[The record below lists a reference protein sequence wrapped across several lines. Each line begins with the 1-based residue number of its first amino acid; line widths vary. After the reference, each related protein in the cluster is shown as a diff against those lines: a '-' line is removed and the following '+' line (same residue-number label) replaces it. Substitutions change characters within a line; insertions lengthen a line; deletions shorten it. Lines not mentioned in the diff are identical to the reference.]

1 MAERRMFS
9 KRIIESARFL
19 RMPASSRLLYF
30 DLGMRADDDG
40 VVEAYTVIRA
50 TGATEDDFKIL
61 VAKNFLKILN
71 EDLVSYITDWSENN
85 RIRPDRKIDSIYKG
99 LLIQVLP
106 DVELVEKRERA
117 DYKTSKITYSVQNV
131 DEKAVNTEQKNLSCM
146 DWTTNGQPMD
156 NQWTTNGRHRIGK
169 DRIGKDRIGKSS
181 VGEGS
186 VEGGRT
192 NKFVLCEADASRI
205 IHSWNDLGVSS
216 VKSISNNRLALVKAR
231 IAEHGLDVFL
241 EAIKSI
247 NESPFLLGRNE
258 KGWVITFD
266 WFIKP
271 SNFTKVLE
279 GNYKPRGTQ
288 SVVIQQAKKTASSNF
303 TERKNDIDAETLQK
317 VAKQFGVSKDDE

>member
-146 DWTTNGQPMD
+146 DWTTNGQPKD
-156 NQWTTNGRHRIGK
+156 NQRTTNGRHRIGK

-181 VGEGS
+181 IGEGS

-205 IHSWNDLGVSS
+205 IHSWNNLGISS

-279 GNYKPRGTQ
+279 GNYKPRLTQ
-288 SVVIQQAKKTASSNF
+288 SQQTKKTASSNF
-303 TERKNDIDAETLQK
+303 TERKNDIDAEALQK
-317 VAKQFGVSKDDE
+317 VAKQFGVNKDDE

>member
-61 VAKNFLKILN
+61 VAKNFLKVLN
-71 EDLVSYITDWSENN
+71 EDMVSYITNWSENN

-117 DYKTSKITYSVQNV
+117 DYKTSKINYSVQNV

-146 DWTTNGQPMD
+146 DWTTNGQPTD
-156 NQWTTNGRHRIGK
+156 NQRTTNGQHRIGK

-181 VGEGS
+181 IGEGS

-205 IHSWNDLGVSS
+205 IHSWNNLGISS
-216 VKSISNNRLALVKAR
+216 VKSISNNRLTLVKAR

-247 NESPFLLGRNE
+247 NESPFLLGQNE

-266 WFIKP
+266 WLIKP
-271 SNFTKVLE
+271 SNFAKVLE
-279 GNYKPRGTQ
+279 GNYKPRVTQ
-288 SVVIQQAKKTASSNF
+288 SVIQQTKKTASSNF
-303 TERKNDIDAETLQK
+303 TERKNDIDAEALQK
-317 VAKQFGVSKDDE
+317 VARKFGVSKDGE

>member
-1 MAERRMFS
+1 MFS

-85 RIRPDRKIDSIYKG
+85 RIRPDRKVDSIYKG

-106 DVELVEKRERA
+106 DVELVEKRVRA
-117 DYKTSKITYSVQNV
+117 DYKTSKITYRVQNV
-131 DEKAVNTEQKNLSCM
+131 DEKAVDTEQKNLGCM
-146 DWTTNGQPMD
+146 DWTTSGQPTD
-156 NQWTTNGRHRIGK
+156 NQRTTNGRHRIGK
-169 DRIGKDRIGKSS
+169 DRIGKSS
-181 VGEGS
+181 IGEGS

-279 GNYKPRGTQ
+279 GNYKPRLTQ
-288 SVVIQQAKKTASSNF
+288 SQQTKKTASSNF
-303 TERKNDIDAETLQK
+303 TERKNDIDAEALQK
-317 VAKQFGVSKDDE
+317 VAKQFGVNKDDE

>member
-117 DYKTSKITYSVQNV
+117 DHKTSKITYSVQNV
-131 DEKAVNTEQKNLSCM
+131 NERAVNTEQKNRDCM
-146 DWTTNGQPMD
+146 DWTTNGQPAD
-156 NQWTTNGRHRIGK
+156 NQRTTNGRHRIGK
-169 DRIGKDRIGKSS
+169 DRIGKSS
-181 VGEGS
+181 TGEGS

-205 IHSWNDLGVSS
+205 IHSWNALGISS
-216 VKSISNNRLALVKAR
+216 IKSISNSRLTLVKAR
-231 IAEHGLDVFL
+231 IENYGLDAFIETV
-241 EAIKSI
+241 KSI
-247 NESPFLLGRNE
+247 KQCPFLLGQNE
-258 KGWVITFD
+258 RGWVITFD
-266 WFIKP
+266 WLIKP
-271 SNFTKVLE
+271 NNFAKVLE
-279 GNYKPRGTQ
+279 GNYKPRVTQ
-288 SVVIQQAKKTASSNF
+288 TASSNF

-317 VAKQFGVSKDDE
+317 VAKKFGVSKDDE

>member
-85 RIRPDRKIDSIYKG
+85 RIRPDRKVDSIYKG

-106 DVELVEKRERA
+106 DVELVEKRVRA
-117 DYKTSKITYSVQNV
+117 DYKTSKITYRVQNV
-131 DEKAVNTEQKNLSCM
+131 DEKAVDTEQKNLGCM
-146 DWTTNGQPMD
+146 DWTTSGQPTD
-156 NQWTTNGRHRIGK
+156 NQRTTNGRHRIGK
-169 DRIGKDRIGKSS
+169 DRIGKSS
-181 VGEGS
+181 IGEGS

-279 GNYKPRGTQ
+279 GNYKPRLTQ
-288 SVVIQQAKKTASSNF
+288 SQQTKKTASSNF
-303 TERKNDIDAETLQK
+303 TERKNDIDAEALQK
-317 VAKQFGVSKDDE
+317 VAKQFGASKDDE

>member
-85 RIRPDRKIDSIYKG
+85 RIRPDRKVGSIYKG

-106 DVELVEKRERA
+106 DVELVEKRVRA
-117 DYKTSKITYSVQNV
+117 DYKTSKITYRVQNV
-131 DEKAVNTEQKNLSCM
+131 DEKAVDTEQKNLGCM
-146 DWTTNGQPMD
+146 DWTTSGQPTD
-156 NQWTTNGRHRIGK
+156 NQRTTNGRHRIGK

-181 VGEGS
+181 IGEGS

-279 GNYKPRGTQ
+279 GNYKPRLTQ
-288 SVVIQQAKKTASSNF
+288 SQQTKKTASSNF
-303 TERKNDIDAETLQK
+303 TERKNDIDAEALQK
-317 VAKQFGVSKDDE
+317 VAKQFGVNKDDE

>member
-117 DYKTSKITYSVQNV
+117 DYKTSKITYSVQNI

-146 DWTTNGQPMD
+146 DWTTNGQPKD
-156 NQWTTNGRHRIGK
+156 NQRTTNGRHRIGK
-169 DRIGKDRIGKSS
+169 DRIGKSS
-181 VGEGS
+181 IGEGS

-205 IHSWNDLGVSS
+205 IHSWNDLGISS
-216 VKSISNNRLALVKAR
+216 VKSISNSRLTLVKAR
-231 IAEHGLDVFL
+231 IENYGLDAFIETV
-241 EAIKSI
+241 KSI
-247 NESPFLLGRNE
+247 KQCPFLLGQNE
-258 KGWVITFD
+258 RGWVITFD
-266 WFIKP
+266 WLIKP
-271 SNFTKVLE
+271 SNFAKVLE

-288 SVVIQQAKKTASSNF
+288 SVIQQAKKTASSNF

>member
-146 DWTTNGQPMD
+146 DWTTSGQPTD
-156 NQWTTNGRHRIGK
+156 NQRTTNGRHRIGK
-169 DRIGKDRIGKSS
+169 DRIGKDST
-181 VGEGS
+181 GEGS

-205 IHSWNDLGVSS
+205 IHSWNALGISS
-216 VKSISNNRLALVKAR
+216 IKSISNSRLTLVKAR
-231 IAEHGLDVFL
+231 IENYGLDAFIETV
-241 EAIKSI
+241 KSI
-247 NESPFLLGRNE
+247 KQCPFLLGQNE
-258 KGWVITFD
+258 RGWVITFD
-266 WFIKP
+266 WLIKP
-271 SNFTKVLE
+271 SNFAKVLE
-279 GNYKPRGTQ
+279 GNYKPRVTQ
-288 SVVIQQAKKTASSNF
+288 TASSNF

-317 VAKQFGVSKDDE
+317 VAKKFGVSKDDE

>member
-85 RIRPDRKIDSIYKG
+85 RIRPDRKVDSIYKG

-106 DVELVEKRERA
+106 DVELVEKRVRA
-117 DYKTSKITYSVQNV
+117 DYKTSKITYRVQNV
-131 DEKAVNTEQKNLSCM
+131 DEKAVDTEQKNLGCM
-146 DWTTNGQPMD
+146 DWTTSGQPTD
-156 NQWTTNGRHRIGK
+156 NQRTTNGRHRIGK

-181 VGEGS
+181 IGEGS

-279 GNYKPRGTQ
+279 GNYKPRLTQ
-288 SVVIQQAKKTASSNF
+288 SQQTKKTASSNF
-303 TERKNDIDAETLQK
+303 TERKNDIDAEALQK
-317 VAKQFGVSKDDE
+317 VAKQFGASKDDE

>member
-146 DWTTNGQPMD
+146 DWTTNGQPKD
-156 NQWTTNGRHRIGK
+156 NQRTTNGRHRIGK

-181 VGEGS
+181 IGEGS

-205 IHSWNDLGVSS
+205 IHSWNNLGISS
-216 VKSISNNRLALVKAR
+216 GKSISNNRLTLVKAR
-231 IAEHGLDVFL
+231 IAEHGLDAFL
-241 EAIKSI
+241 EAIKNI
-247 NESPFLLGRNE
+247 NECPFLLGRNE

-271 SNFTKVLE
+271 SNFAKVLE
-279 GNYKPRGTQ
+279 GNYRPRVTQ
-288 SVVIQQAKKTASSNF
+288 SVIQQTASSNF
-303 TERKNDIDAETLQK
+303 IERKNDIDAETLQK
-317 VAKQFGVSKDDE
+317 VAKKFGVSKDDE

>member
-146 DWTTNGQPMD
+146 DWTTNGQPTD

-205 IHSWNDLGVSS
+205 IHSWNALGVSS

-271 SNFTKVLE
+271 SNFTKMLE
-279 GNYKPRGTQ
+279 GNYKPRLTQ
-288 SVVIQQAKKTASSNF
+288 SQQTKKTASSNF
-303 TERKNDIDAETLQK
+303 TERKNDIDAEALQK

>member
-117 DYKTSKITYSVQNV
+117 DHKTSKINYSVQNV
-131 DEKAVNTEQKNLSCM
+131 DEKAVNTEQKNFSCM
-146 DWTTNGQPMD
+146 DWTTNGQPTD
-156 NQWTTNGRHRIGK
+156 NHWTTNGQHRIGK

-205 IHSWNDLGVSS
+205 IHSWNALGVSS
-216 VKSISNNRLALVKAR
+216 VKSISNNRLTLVKAR
-231 IAEHGLDVFL
+231 IAEHGLDAFL
-241 EAIKSI
+241 KAIKGI
-247 NESPFLLGRNE
+247 KECPFLLGQNE
-258 KGWVITFD
+258 RGWVITFD
-266 WFIKP
+266 WLIKP
-271 SNFTKVLE
+271 SNFAKVLE
-279 GNYKPRGTQ
+279 GNYKPRVTQ
-288 SVVIQQAKKTASSNF
+288 TASSNF

-317 VAKQFGVSKDDE
+317 VAKKFGVSKDDE

>member
-85 RIRPDRKIDSIYKG
+85 RIRPDRKVDSIYKG

-106 DVELVEKRERA
+106 DVELVEKRVRA
-117 DYKTSKITYSVQNV
+117 DYKTSKITYRVQNV
-131 DEKAVNTEQKNLSCM
+131 DEKAVDTEQKNLGCM
-146 DWTTNGQPMD
+146 DWTTSGQPTD
-156 NQWTTNGRHRIGK
+156 NQRTTNGRHRIGK

-181 VGEGS
+181 IGEGS

-205 IHSWNDLGVSS
+205 IHSWNNLGISS
-216 VKSISNNRLALVKAR
+216 VQSLSNNRLTLVTAR

-247 NESPFLLGRNE
+247 NESPFLLGQNE

-266 WFIKP
+266 WLIKP
-271 SNFTKVLE
+271 SNFAKVLE
-279 GNYKPRGTQ
+279 GNYKPRVTQ
-288 SVVIQQAKKTASSNF
+288 SVIQQTKKTASSNF
-303 TERKNDIDAETLQK
+303 TERKNDIDAEALQK
-317 VAKQFGVSKDDE
+317 VARKFGVSKDGE

>member
-61 VAKNFLKILN
+61 VAKNFLKVLN
-71 EDLVSYITDWSENN
+71 EDMVSYITDWSENN
-85 RIRPDRKIDSIYKG
+85 RIRPDRKVDSIYKG

-117 DYKTSKITYSVQNV
+117 DYKTSKITYRVRNV
-131 DEKAVNTEQKNLSCM
+131 DEKAVNTEQKNLGCM
-146 DWTTNGQPMD
+146 DWTTSGQPTD
-156 NQWTTNGRHRIGK
+156 NQRTTNGRHRIGK

-181 VGEGS
+181 IGEGS

-205 IHSWNDLGVSS
+205 IHSWNALGVSS
-216 VKSISNNRLALVKAR
+216 VKSISNNRLTLVKAR
-231 IAEHGLDVFL
+231 IAEHGLDAFL

-247 NESPFLLGRNE
+247 NECPFLIGQNE
-258 KGWVITFD
+258 RGWVITFD

-271 SNFTKVLE
+271 SNFAKVLE

-288 SVVIQQAKKTASSNF
+288 SVIQQAKKSF
-303 TERKNDIDAETLQK
+303 VERKNDIDAEILQK
-317 VAKQFGVSKDDE
+317 VVKRFGASKDDE

>member
-40 VVEAYTVIRA
+40 IVEAYTVIRA

-61 VAKNFLKILN
+61 VAKNFLKVLN
-71 EDLVSYITDWSENN
+71 EDMVSYITDWSENN
-85 RIRPDRKIDSIYKG
+85 RIRPDRKVDSIYKG

-117 DYKTSKITYSVQNV
+117 DHKTSKITYSVQNV

-146 DWTTNGQPMD
+146 DWTTNGQPKD
-156 NQWTTNGRHRIGK
+156 NQRTDKGQHRIGKDRIGK

-181 VGEGS
+181 IGEGS

-205 IHSWNDLGVSS
+205 MHSWNALGVSS
-216 VKSISNNRLALVKAR
+216 VKSISNNRLTLVKA
-231 IAEHGLDVFL
+231 FL
-241 EAIKSI
+241 ETIKNL
-247 NESPFLLGRNE
+247 NECPFLLGQNE
-258 KGWVITFD
+258 RGWVITFD
-266 WFIKP
+266 WLIKP
-271 SNFTKVLE
+271 SNFAKVLE
-279 GNYKPRGTQ
+279 GNYKPRVTQ
-288 SVVIQQAKKTASSNF
+288 SVIQQTKKTASSNF
-303 TERKNDIDAETLQK
+303 TERKNDIDAEALQK
-317 VAKQFGVSKDDE
+317 VARKFGVSKDGE

>member
-106 DVELVEKRERA
+106 DVELVEKCERA

-146 DWTTNGQPMD
+146 DWTTNGQPKD
-156 NQWTTNGRHRIGK
+156 NQRTTNGRHRIGK

-181 VGEGS
+181 IGEGS

-205 IHSWNDLGVSS
+205 IHSWNNLGISS
-216 VKSISNNRLALVKAR
+216 VKSISNNRLTLVKAR
-231 IAEHGLDVFL
+231 IAEHGLDAFL
-241 EAIKSI
+241 EAIKNI
-247 NESPFLLGRNE
+247 NECPFLLGRNE

-271 SNFTKVLE
+271 SNFAKVLE
-279 GNYKPRGTQ
+279 GNYRPRVTQ
-288 SVVIQQAKKTASSNF
+288 SVIQQTASSNF
-303 TERKNDIDAETLQK
+303 IERKNDIDAETLQK
-317 VAKQFGVSKDDE
+317 VAKKFGVSKDDE

>member
-146 DWTTNGQPMD
+146 DWTTNGQPKD
-156 NQWTTNGRHRIGK
+156 NQRTTNGRHRIGK

-181 VGEGS
+181 IGEGS

-205 IHSWNDLGVSS
+205 IHSWNNLGISS
-216 VKSISNNRLALVKAR
+216 VKSISNNRLTLVKAR

-247 NESPFLLGRNE
+247 NESPFLLGQNE

-271 SNFTKVLE
+271 SNFAKVLE
-279 GNYKPRGTQ
+279 GNYKPRVTQ
-288 SVVIQQAKKTASSNF
+288 SQQTKKTASSNF

>member
-61 VAKNFLKILN
+61 VAKNFLKVLN

-146 DWTTNGQPMD
+146 DWTTKGQPKD

-169 DRIGKDRIGKSS
+169 DRIGKSS
-181 VGEGS
+181 IGEGS

-205 IHSWNDLGVSS
+205 IHSWNDLGISS
-216 VKSISNNRLALVKAR
+216 VKSISNSRLTLVKAR
-231 IAEHGLDVFL
+231 IENYGLDAFIETV
-241 EAIKSI
+241 KSI
-247 NESPFLLGRNE
+247 KQCPFLLGQNE
-258 KGWVITFD
+258 RGWVITFD

-271 SNFTKVLE
+271 SNFAKVLE

-288 SVVIQQAKKTASSNF
+288 SVIQQAKKSF
-303 TERKNDIDAETLQK
+303 VERKNDIDAEILQK
-317 VAKQFGVSKDDE
+317 VVKRFGASKDDE